1 MQFKP
6 THFILG
12 ACVVTA
18 LACGGGGS
26 SSPDLSAKQRS
37 YTPINLTYD
46 NTTVD
51 IKINGADIRNSANV
65 AIGKN
70 LVAWPDSSALVPSFR
85 TTSPATPAGQV
96 SYEIKKTGGSV
107 LTLPTVNAIHTQADR
122 QLFVITGTESAISGF
137 YIPFLVP
144 DDSNPIAVLSVTHLA
159 SPTFPGE
166 AAVPASMDV
175 HLVANPGDLI
185 SAATKIISGITY
197 STSQTAISPFGHKFL
212 KAADAGER
220 YVVLTAKDSLA
231 PVTSVPISVTVTKNF
246 NHFIVISRRNGI
258 RNFYTYNYKYWNL
271 P

>member
-6 THFILG
+6 AHFVLG
-12 ACVVTA
+12 ACIVTA
-18 LACGGGGS
+18 LACGGGS

-51 IKINGADIRNSANV
+51 IKINGADLRNSANV

-70 LVAWPDSSALVPSFR
+70 LAAWPAVADLVPSFR

-96 SYEIKKTGGSV
+96 GYEIKRTGGSV

-122 QLFVITGTESAISGF
+122 QLFVITGTQSAIRGF

-144 DDSNPIAVLSVTHLA
+144 DDSNPVAVVSVTHLA
-159 SPTFPGE
+159 SPNFLGGVT
-166 AAVPASMDV
+166 VPAAIDV
-175 HLVANPGDLI
+175 HLTAPGAVPT
-185 SAATKIISGITY
+185 AATKAITGIEY
-197 STSQTAISPFGHKFL
+197 STSSTAVSPFGYKFV
-212 KAADAGER
+212 AAAGAGAKD
-220 YVVLTAKDSLA
+220 VVITAKNSL
-231 PVTSVPISVTVTKNF
+231 TVVARRSITITKNF
-246 NHFIVISRRNGI
+246 NHFVIVSRNAGAPAV
-258 RNFYTYNYKYWNL
+258 YSYDYKYWNL

>member
-51 IKINGADIRNSANV
+51 IKINGADILNSAS
-65 AIGKN
+65 APLGKN
-70 LVAWPDSSALVPSFR
+70 LAAWPATSALVPSFR

-96 SYEIKKTGGSV
+96 GYEVKLTGGAV
-107 LTLPTVNAIHTQADR
+107 LSLPTANALHTQADR
-122 QLFVITGTESAISGF
+122 QLFVITGVQSAIRGF

-144 DDSNPIAVLSVTHLA
+144 DDSNPVAVVSVTHLA
-159 SPTFPGE
+159 SPTAGLGGPP
-166 AAVPASMDV
+166 VPAQVDV
-175 HLVANPGDLI
+175 YLTAPGAAPTL
-185 SAATKIISGITY
+185 ATKAISGITY
-197 STSQTAISPFGHKFL
+197 SASATSTSPFGSKFV
-212 KAADAGER
+212 AAAGAG
-220 YVVLTAKDSLA
+220 AKDVVITPKGSNA
-231 PVTSVPISVTVTKNF
+231 VFARKSITITKNF
-246 NHFIVISRRNGI
+246 NHFIILSLKGGLPDVYS
-258 RNFYTYNYKYWNL
+258 YDYKYWNL